1 MNSPTPDVR
10 TPTEDLIL
18 DVLVARYRLGTT
30 LWTFPSHVRPA
41 LLRLQEK
48 SLVTVNSGVT
58 AKTLRASLTDR
69 AILEHGTTW
78 FQLSITMDQLP
89 TCDTYT
95 PLRAH
100 WSRKHLELLVEL
112 PQQGCH
118 TDPRAINAAHLLMI
132 RMISAHHPIYL
143 ASAGPDHGVLL
154 TREKDLAFVGTTTVE
169 ISPDGLNFQLDRT
182 GADQVSTGSLDRVLS
197 FTTGRAL

>member
-1 MNSPTPDVR
+1 MNTPNPDVR

-30 LWTFPSHVRPA
+30 LWSFPSRLRPA

-48 SLVTVNSGVT
+48 SLVTVNSGAT
-58 AKTLRASLTDR
+58 ANTLGASLTDQ
-69 AILEHGTTW
+69 AILEHGATW
-78 FQLSITMDQLP
+78 FQLGITMHQLP
-89 TCDTYT
+89 ACDADT

-100 WSRKHLELLVEL
+100 WSRKHLERLMEL
-112 PQQGCH
+112 PQQASH
-118 TDPRAINAAHLLMI
+118 TDPRAINAAHLVII

-143 ASAGPDHGVLL
+143 ASAGPGRGVLL
-154 TREKDLAFVGTTTVE
+154 TREKDLAFVGTTTVG
-169 ISPDGLNFQLDRT
+169 ISPDGRSFQLDRT